1 MIKII
6 IKSLGI
12 FVMLASTLFASSA
25 AQADGNWR
33 LTITPIV
40 ITAEGTEVAGTAVRL
55 GEFANA
61 SDIKD
66 FYDAPVISLTA
77 SSNAYFDHRGWRNS
91 DGKYWYDIRPPG
103 AERMWVLTTSSANI
117 NDTYRLQWDPA
128 DIPAGIVLSLV
139 DIDNSIVVDDMSTRS
154 YYEYVV
160 RDAGPWQFVVKA
172 HDLDKDVCPQEN
184 VAGLDLNGNG
194 CVDEGEP
201 HGINLT
207 IDVAPRGT
215 GHEVGKA
222 MNYRIAV
229 LNNGDMM
236 ADNLI
241 VEATLSEYLKLV
253 DSTEPC
259 TFTVSSRLLRCSF
272 GEVDKGTLRTM
283 DITVEPQVV
292 GNVTQRFAVDSP
304 LPGEPDYSDNS
315 TSVSVAVA
323 AAPVQITGVDAR
335 PASGSGCFIATAA
348 YGSYL
353 DDHVIVLRRFRD
365 NVLLTNRP
373 GRLLVSLYYQYSPP
387 LADYISKHETLRILT
402 RWALTPLV
410 YGAQYPLTALLLVLT
425 AIFPIIVYRRRSGA
439 GSGWKK

>member
-1 MIKII
+1 MTRII

-12 FVMLASTLFASSA
+12 FVTLISVLLASSV
-25 AQADGNWR
+25 AQAIGNWR

-40 ITAEGTEVAGTAVRL
+40 ITSEGTEVAGTAVRL

-61 SDIKD
+61 SDTSD
-66 FYDAPVISLTA
+66 FYDAPVLSLTA
-77 SSNAYFDHRGWRNS
+77 SANAYFDHRGWRKS
-91 DGKYWYDIRPPG
+91 DGKYWYDIQPPG
-103 AERMWVLTTSSANI
+103 AERMWVLTTSSAKV

-128 DIPAGIVLSLV
+128 DIPAGLVLSLV
-139 DIDNSIVVDDMSTRS
+139 DIDNSTVVDDMSTRS

-172 HDLDKDVCPQEN
+172 HDLGEDVCPQED

-194 CVDEGEP
+194 CLDEGEP

-215 GHEVGKA
+215 DHQVGKA

-236 ADNLI
+236 ADNVI
-241 VEATLSEYLKLV
+241 IEATLSEYLKLV
-253 DSTEPC
+253 SSTEPC
-259 TFTVSSRLLRCSF
+259 TYTVSTRLMKCSF

-283 DITVEPQVV
+283 DITVEPQIV
-292 GNVTQRFAVDSP
+292 GKVSQRFAVDSP

-323 AAPVQITGVDAR
+323 AAPVPVTSVDAR

-365 NVLLTNRP
+365 NVLLTNHP
-373 GRLLVSLYYQYSPP
+373 GRILVSLYYQYSPP
-387 LADYISKHETLRILT
+387 LADYISKHKTLRILT

-410 YGAQYPLTALLLVLT
+410 YGAQYPLVALLLVLM
-425 AIFPIIVYRRRSGA
+425 ALSSIIVYRRRFGA